1 MFLDDVNL
9 KIIYIDI
16 VETIKDLGK
25 YTFPCLLANSVKK
38 FGNRP
43 ALALVGQKEFTYN
56 EVKEKSEEVSKML
69 LSFGLKRNDKVV
81 IFAGGRPE
89 WGISYFGIVNEGM
102 IAVPLLQDFS
112 KTEVESI
119 IKHCGDI
126 KAIFIEE
133 RLYEKMKELESILPP
148 VIIKIE
154 DYSII
159 RGEKSCVVDVLPE
172 VEVDEEDTASIIYT
186 SGTTGRSKGVEL
198 THKNLVWSCMSG
210 QFVHRVNKFDK
221 CLSFLPI
228 SHVYEFSI
236 GFSMQMLNVS
246 CVYYLGKPPVV
257 SALLPAFNI
266 VHPTIVLSVPLVIEK
281 IYKSKVLPTFQKTE
295 KMKKLYS
302 KPLFRKLLNRI
313 AGKKLIK
320 TFGGKLNFFGI
331 GGSKVDPNV
340 EVFMRE
346 AKFPYAIGYGLTET
360 SPLIAGAGPEITV
373 PETLGLTLPGL
384 DVKIANPNEKGVGE
398 IVVKGPNVMKGYY
411 KDPDLTAQAFTTEED
426 SCGAGYFKTG
436 DLGDFEKIKGKV
448 RLCLKGRC
456 KNMILGPNG
465 ENIYPEDLEFV
476 LNQHP
481 VVNESLVVEGKK
493 GLVAIIQL
501 DLDKIKSL
509 YRGIEYN
516 QAKLLNEI
524 QFFVN
529 SKMNRNSQVQEM
541 QVVDEFEK
549 TASKK
554 IKRYVYDLKNFVQE
568 KFAEKQSDKS
578 DKSDKNSEKGN
589 DEK

>member
-1 MFLDDVNL
+1 M
-9 KIIYIDI
+9 
-16 VETIKDLGK
+16 ETIKDLGK

-38 FGNRP
+38 FGKRP
-43 ALALVGQKEFTYN
+43 ALALVGQKEFTYS
-56 EVKEKSEEVSKML
+56 EVKAKSEEVSKML
-69 LSFGLKRNDKVV
+69 LSFGLKRNDKVA

-89 WGISYFGIVNEGM
+89 WGIAYFGVVNQGM

-112 KTEVESI
+112 KVEVESI
-119 IKHCGDI
+119 MKHCGDV

-133 RLYEKMKELESILPP
+133 RLYEKMKDLESVFPP

-159 RGEKSCVVDVLPE
+159 KGEKTCEVETLPE
-172 VEVDEEDTASIIYT
+172 VEINEEDTASLIYT

-210 QFVHRVNKFDK
+210 QYVHRVNKFDK
-221 CLSFLPI
+221 CLSFMPI

-236 GFSMQMLNVS
+236 GFSMQMLNGS

-257 SALLPAFNI
+257 SALLPAFKI
-266 VHPTIVLSVPLVIEK
+266 VQPTIVLSVPLVIEK

-295 KMKKLYS
+295 KMKKIYS

-360 SPLIAGAGPEITV
+360 SPLIAGSGPEITV
-373 PETLGLTLPGL
+373 PDTLGPVLPEL
-384 DVKIANPNEKGVGE
+384 DVRIANPNEKGVGE

-411 KDPDLTAQAFTTEED
+411 KDPDLTSQAFTTDED

-436 DLGDFEKIKGKV
+436 DLGDFEKIKGRV

-481 VVNESLVVEGKK
+481 VVSESLVVEGKK

-501 DLDKIKSL
+501 DLDKIKAL

-568 KFAEKQSDKS
+568 KIAEKQSEKTEKKS
-578 DKSDKNSEKGN
+578 DEQK
-589 DEK
+589 